1 MFDRRKV
8 TGIILS
14 GGKSSRMGTEKGM
27 VQWNGKP
34 LIEYSLDAI
43 RTVCDQMVIS
53 SANDCYSYL
62 GLPVVKDEIENCG
75 PLGGIY
81 SCMKAFPSD
90 IYLVISCDVPLISSY
105 LFLDLLKNLEGADV
119 SIPLE
124 ENGNKQPLVAVY
136 SNRCFGSIR
145 GELLEGRFKM
155 MNLLNLLNVNYFEI
169 SSSLPYYNYKL
180 FFNTNSMEDFSSI

>member
-1 MFDRRKV
+1 MFDGRKV

-14 GGKSSRMGTEKGM
+14 GGKSLRMGTEKGM

-34 LIEYSLDAI
+34 LIEYSMDAL
-43 RTVCDQMVIS
+43 RLVCDQMVIS

-62 GLPVVKDEIENCG
+62 RLPIIKDEIENCG

-105 LFLDLLKNLEGADV
+105 LFLDLLENLEGADV

-124 ENGNKQPLVAVY
+124 ENGKKQPLVAAY
-136 SNRCFGSIR
+136 SNHCFESIR

-155 MNLLNLLNVNYFEI
+155 MNLLNLLNVKYFEI
-169 SSSLPYYNYKL
+169 TSSLPYYSSKL
-180 FFNTNSMEDFSSI
+180 FFNANSMEDFSSI